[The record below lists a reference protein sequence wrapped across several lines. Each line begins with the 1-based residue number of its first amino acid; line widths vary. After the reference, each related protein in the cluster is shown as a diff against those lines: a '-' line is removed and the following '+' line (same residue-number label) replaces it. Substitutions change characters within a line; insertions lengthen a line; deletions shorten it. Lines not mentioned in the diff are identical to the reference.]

1 MAHIQIRNVP
11 PDVHRT
17 MKERARK
24 AGMSLQEYLLSEL
37 SESAATP
44 TIEEWLERVRTH
56 PPVKLEQSAADIIR
70 AEREER
76 DRRWDR

>member
-1 MAHIQIRNVP
+1 VAHIQIRNVP

-17 MKERARK
+17 MKVRARR

-37 SESAATP
+37 SESAAMP
-44 TIEEWLERVRTH
+44 TIEEWLERVRKH
-56 PPVKLEQSAADIIR
+56 PPVKLTQIAAEMIR

-76 DRRWDR
+76 DQRWDR

>member
-11 PDVHRT
+11 PSVHET
-17 MKERARK
+17 MKARARK
-24 AGMSLQEYLLSEL
+24 AGMSLQEYLLAEIT
-37 SESAATP
+37 ESAGTP
-44 TIEEWLERVRTH
+44 TVEEWVERVRNR
-56 PPVKLEQSAADIIR
+56 PPVKFSGSAADIIR